1 MSEIEVIKL
10 IIQGGFAGFAA
21 GLLFLLGYALRHF
34 FRQDEKQDERD
45 QAWMT
50 MFEKVLNGVLAGQQ
64 EKFKELADAFKASL
78 DETVAKMQNNT
89 TDGIEQMMTRMNE
102 RMTEVTAA
110 RTARLD
116 RMHADIKIVP
126 AEVRRVMAEDLTA
139 QTNTLT
145 DAIQEASENH
155 QDIIKEA
162 VSGALRPI
170 LAELEEKLNL
180 MPGTEMTRRLL
191 RDEVEKLRQ
200 ALVEQVAAQTAPV
213 LEKFNEIAEALDK
226 LQPADNLPTEGG
238 EKPSDEIQ
246 KDKENVVGT
255 SS

>member
-1 MSEIEVIKL
+1 MSSGEQLTVALVALYIVKQLIEW
-10 IIQGGFAGFAA
+10 
-21 GLLFLLGYALRHF
+21 LFSFTRG
-34 FRQDEKQDERD
+34 QQKQDAADAAERGR
-45 QAWMT
+45 WMT
-50 MFEKVLNGVLAGQQ
+50 MLETVLDKQQ
-64 EKFKELADAFKASL
+64 LKFSELADTFKHDLA
-78 DETVAKMQNNT
+78 EVVRVMQQNHV
-89 TDGIEQMMTRMNE
+89 DAQDQLVKRIEE
-102 RMTEVTAA
+102 RMTGVTTD
-110 RTARLD
+110 RIARLD
-116 RMHADIKIVP
+116 LMNANVKSIP

-170 LAELEEKLNL
+170 LAELEEKLNQ

-213 LEKFNEIAEALDK
+213 LEKFNEIAEALDR
-226 LQPADNLPTEGG
+226 LQPADNLSTEGG
-238 EKPSDEIQ
+238 EKPSDETQ